1 MICSRLVESAPVA
14 RSIDAKNTIPS
25 EEAEVPTIPH
35 TDIYALTDSGQ
46 CLGRSTVE
54 VARAMMRAG
63 LKILQYR
70 EKRKAKGE
78 MLAECLELRRLTRE
92 AGCCFIVNDHV
103 DLALACEAD
112 GVHVGQEDLP
122 LPVVRGLVGP
132 DKIIGISTHNMDE
145 ARAAVAGGA
154 DYIGAGAMFPTN
166 TKKDIVLSGPA
177 YLREVSAWCPV
188 PVVAIGGINRRTL
201 PEIIAAGARCCAMVT
216 AITLAEDIPAEVAS
230 LRALMAAEFATTAS

>member
-1 MICSRLVESAPVA
+1 M
-14 RSIDAKNTIPS
+14 
-25 EEAEVPTIPH
+25 PTIPQ

-46 CLGRSTVE
+46 CLGRSTVA
-54 VARAMMRAG
+54 VASAMMEAG

-70 EKRKAKGE
+70 EKKKPKGE

-122 LPVVRGLVGP
+122 LAVVRKLVGP
-132 DKIIGISTHNMDE
+132 DIIIGVSTHNMEE

-154 DYIGAGAMFPTN
+154 DYIAAGAMFPTN

-177 YLREVSAWCPV
+177 YLKEVSAWSPV
-188 PVVAIGGINRRTL
+188 PLVTIGGINEKTL
-201 PEIIAAGARCCAMVT
+201 PPIIAAGARCCAMVT
-216 AITLAEDIPAEVAS
+216 AITLAEDIPAKVAA
-230 LRALMAAEFATTAS
+230 LRALMAAEFVKTA